1 MHAAND
7 EINREANDE
16 PNCVAWRG
24 TGITPAPRPPRTHI
38 QGDSVSNQDS
48 QAATFGVAPTLP
60 SAAAAAVHG
69 PIPLDDVPLNA
80 FHVKIAGLTFGAH
93 FTEGFALGTIGYALA
108 SLNRQMPLDAFW
120 MGMIGSSALM
130 GIFVGSLVFG
140 WLSDRLGRQKIFLL
154 SFLIITAAAFAQFY
168 VSSPFEL
175 CLLRVL
181 IGFGMGGDFAVG
193 HAILAEFSPR
203 KHRGTL
209 LGSFSV
215 VWTIGYVVAN
225 VLGMQY
231 ADASPDAWRW
241 LLASAGIP
249 ALIVLILRMGTP
261 ESPRWLH
268 GKGRVAE
275 AKAIVLKHFG
285 PNVTPNDCNDEHA
298 HMPGGFMRLFKK
310 DLIRRT
316 IFNCAF
322 FVCLVIPYFAIYT
335 FLPTILKAI
344 HLDNNSSTD
353 FLLNGFLVLGAL
365 IGIWLTIKLS
375 RRAFLIGSFA
385 VTCMSL
391 IALSLLPE
399 SATLAMI
406 VAFAIFTLTM
416 SAFSNLVGVFP
427 PECFPTEVR
436 ACGVGLAIAC
446 SRLGSAVGTFLLPLG
461 ILHLGFHSTMMV
473 LAVVLLIGMVVSIA
487 WAPETKHLT
496 LNEASGA

>member
-1 MHAAND
+1 M
-7 EINREANDE
+7 
-16 PNCVAWRG
+16 P
-24 TGITPAPRPPRTHI
+24 
-38 QGDSVSNQDS
+38 
-48 QAATFGVAPTLP
+48 
-60 SAAAAAVHG
+60 AAAATARG
-69 PIPLDDVPLNA
+69 RISLDDVPLNA

-108 SLNRQMPLDAFW
+108 AMNRQMPLDAFW

-130 GIFVGSLVFG
+130 GIFFGSLVFG

-168 VSSPFEL
+168 VRSPAEL

-225 VLGMQY
+225 VLGMHY

-241 LLASAGIP
+241 LLASAGVP
-249 ALIVLILRMGTP
+249 ALIVLVLRMGTP

-275 AKAIVLKHFG
+275 ARAVLLKHFG
-285 PNVTPNDCNDEHA
+285 AHVTLDGGHDEHGQMA
-298 HMPGGFMRLFKK
+298 GGFARLFRK

-344 HLDNNSSTD
+344 HLNNDSSAD

-365 IGIWLTIKLS
+365 IGIWLTIKLP
-375 RRAFLIGSFA
+375 RRVFLIGSFA
-385 VTCMSL
+385 VTCLSL
-391 IALSLLPE
+391 IALSVLPE
-399 SATLAMI
+399 SAAMGMI

-461 ILHLGFHSTMMV
+461 IVHLGFHATMTV
-473 LAVVLLIGMVVSIA
+473 LATVLLIGMVVSIA

>member
-1 MHAAND
+1 M
-7 EINREANDE
+7 
-16 PNCVAWRG
+16 
-24 TGITPAPRPPRTHI
+24 
-38 QGDSVSNQDS
+38 SNQDI
-48 QAATFGVAPTLP
+48 QAATLGLAPTLP
-60 SAAAAAVHG
+60 AAAAPAHG
-69 PIPLDDVPLNA
+69 PIPLDDIPLNA

-108 SLNRQMPLDAFW
+108 SMNRQMPLDAFW

-130 GIFVGSLVFG
+130 GIFFGSLVFG

-154 SFLIITAAAFAQFY
+154 SFLIITAAAFAQYY
-168 VSSPFEL
+168 VRSPLEL

-215 VWTIGYVVAN
+215 VWTIGYVAAN
-225 VLGMQY
+225 VLGMHY

-241 LLASAGIP
+241 LLASAGVP
-249 ALIVLILRMGTP
+249 ALIVLVLRMGTP
-261 ESPRWLH
+261 ESPRWLQ
-268 GKGRVAE
+268 GKGRIAE
-275 AKAIVLKHFG
+275 ARSVMLKHFG
-285 PNVTPNDCNDEHA
+285 ANVTLDGAHDEPTQSA
-298 HMPGGFMRLFKK
+298 GGFMRLFKP

-322 FVCLVIPYFAIYT
+322 FVCLVIPYFAVYT

-344 HLDNNSSTD
+344 HLNNDSSAD

-365 IGIWLTIKLS
+365 IGIWLTIKLP
-375 RRAFLIGSFA
+375 RRVFLIGSFA
-385 VTCMSL
+385 VTCISL

-399 SATLAMI
+399 SAALGMI
-406 VAFAIFTLTM
+406 VAFAVFTLTM

-446 SRLGSAVGTFLLPLG
+446 SRLGSAIGTFLLPLG
-461 ILHLGFHSTMMV
+461 IVHLGFHITMMV
-473 LAVVLLIGMVVSIA
+473 LAAVLLIGMVVSIA